1 MRARVGSLSL
11 LAVAV
16 LAASACSSAPRS
28 RQTAVPALQAA
39 PEPAPAVRVALPAT
53 SLTEEQRIVH
63 ALNRLGYGPRPGDV
77 ERVRQMG
84 LAKWME
90 RQLEPSRIPDERVQ
104 VALQAFPTLTRTVPE
119 LVLAYPEPDPKLLA
133 KVQSGEMTQQ
143 EMRQMAPPERRP
155 FRIPAELQ
163 AAKLTRAVMSE
174 RQLEEVMTDF
184 WFNHFNVDARK
195 GAVKWMVADYERT
208 AIRPH
213 ALGKFRDLLLAT
225 ARHPAMLFYLDNWMS
240 TRADLVAPAGPNK
253 GRRMGLN
260 ENYAREIMEL
270 HTLGVDGGYTQQDV
284 IEVARAFT
292 GWTIER
298 PREQGTFLFRP
309 AAHDQGAKT
318 VLGHALPAY
327 GGEQDGIHV
336 IGILSRHPATARFIA
351 TKLVRRFVS
360 DGPPPALVE
369 RAARTFQDTD
379 GDIRKVVA
387 TIVTSPEFFS
397 ADAYGAKIKKPIELV
412 ASAVRAVGGEIMPP
426 GEPGSQQVGGGLAL
440 ALQVA
445 KLGEP
450 LYQQQPPTGYPD
462 VAEAWV
468 NTGAL
473 LNRLNFALA
482 LAQNRIPGVAVDIG
496 RAVGTADREKPSRV
510 LDALLVSLL
519 QGQAR
524 PETRTVLAA
533 QLDNPEI
540 IRATPDDRKV
550 AAPGRPATNTP
561 AANTDVDKLAALVL
575 GSPEFQRR

>member
-1 MRARVGSLSL
+1 MRARIGRLSL
-11 LAVAV
+11 VALAV
-16 LAASACSSAPRS
+16 LAGSACSNAPLHK
-28 RQTAVPALQAA
+28 QAAVPAAP
-39 PEPAPAVRVALPAT
+39 PEPPPAVRVALPAT
-53 SLTEEQRIVH
+53 TLTEEQRIVH
-63 ALNRLGYGPRPGDV
+63 VLNRLGYGPRAGDV

-84 LAKWME
+84 LAKWIE
-90 RQLEPSRIPDERVQ
+90 RQLEPSRIPDERVEA
-104 VALQAFPTLTRTVPE
+104 ALQAFPTLTRSVPE

-184 WFNHFNVDARK
+184 WFNHFNVDVRK

-208 AIRPH
+208 AIRPY

-240 TRADLVAPAGPNK
+240 TRPDLVVVFGPNK
-253 GRRMGLN
+253 GRKMGLN

-270 HTLGVDGGYTQQDV
+270 HTLGVDGGYTQEDV
-284 IEVARAFT
+284 LEVARAFT

-298 PREQGTFLFRP
+298 PREKGTFLFQT
-309 AAHDQGAKT
+309 AAHDQGAKK
-318 VLGHALPAY
+318 VLGHVLPAF
-327 GGEQDGIHV
+327 GGEQDGIRV
-336 IGILSRHPATARFIA
+336 IDILSRHPATARFIA

-360 DGPPPALVE
+360 DEPPPALVE
-369 RAARTFQDTD
+369 RAAQTFRDTD

-387 TIVTSPEFFS
+387 TIVSSPEFFS
-397 ADAYGAKIKKPIELV
+397 AGAYGAKIKKPIELV
-412 ASAVRAVGGEIMPP
+412 ASAVRAAGGEIAPP

-440 ALQVA
+440 AMQVA

-482 LAQNRIPGVAVDIG
+482 LAQNRIPGVQVDLG
-496 RAVGTADREKPSRV
+496 RALGTADRHKPQQV
-510 LDALLVSLL
+510 LDALLASLL
-519 QGQAR
+519 QGQVR

-540 IRATPDDRKV
+540 IRATPDDRK
-550 AAPGRPATNTP
+550 AAGGRP

>member
-1 MRARVGSLSL
+1 MRARIGRLPLVAL
-11 LAVAV
+11 AV
-16 LAASACSSAPRS
+16 LAGSACSNAPLHK
-28 RQTAVPALQAA
+28 QAAVPAAP
-39 PEPAPAVRVALPAT
+39 PEPPPAVRVALPAT
-53 SLTEEQRIVH
+53 TLTEEQRIVH
-63 ALNRLGYGPRPGDV
+63 VLNRLGYGPRAGDV

-84 LAKWME
+84 LAKWIE
-90 RQLEPSRIPDERVQ
+90 RQLEPSRIPDERVEA
-104 VALQAFPTLTRTVPE
+104 ALQAFPTLTRSVPE

-184 WFNHFNVDARK
+184 WFNHFNVDVRK

-208 AIRPH
+208 AIRPY

-240 TRADLVAPAGPNK
+240 TRPDLVVVFGPNK
-253 GRRMGLN
+253 GRKMGLN

-270 HTLGVDGGYTQQDV
+270 HTLGVDGGYTQEDV
-284 IEVARAFT
+284 LEVARAFT
-292 GWTIER
+292 GWSIER
-298 PREQGTFLFRP
+298 PREKGTFLFQT
-309 AAHDQGAKT
+309 AAHDQGAKK
-318 VLGHALPAY
+318 VLGHVLPAF
-327 GGEQDGIHV
+327 GGEQDGIRV
-336 IGILSRHPATARFIA
+336 IDILSRHPATARFIA

-360 DGPPPALVE
+360 DEPPPALVE
-369 RAARTFQDTD
+369 RAAQTFRDTD

-387 TIVTSPEFFS
+387 TIVSSPEFFS
-397 ADAYGAKIKKPIELV
+397 AGAYGAKIKKPIELV
-412 ASAVRAVGGEIMPP
+412 ASAVRAAGGEIAPP

-440 ALQVA
+440 AMQVA

-482 LAQNRIPGVAVDIG
+482 LAQNRIPGVQVDLG
-496 RAVGTADREKPSRV
+496 RALGTADRHKPQQV
-510 LDALLVSLL
+510 LDALLASLL
-519 QGQAR
+519 QGQVR

-540 IRATPDDRKV
+540 IRATPDDRK
-550 AAPGRPATNTP
+550 AAGGRP